1 MIIKADHN
9 SCFVFDLD
17 DTLYS
22 EIDYLKSGYNF
33 IANEISPDQSE
44 NLYQQM
50 MNIYMESGNAFKY
63 LLEKF
68 PEKNLTIE
76 KLLYLY
82 RNHNPLISLR
92 IGVLNMLNEIKER
105 NATIGVITDGRGL
118 TQRNKIQALGIM
130 DYIDKLIISEE
141 IGKSKPSPELFNL
154 FIEKENTQ
162 KQFYYF
168 ADNPAKDFII
178 PKKLSWCC
186 IGVTVEDNIH
196 SKKLFEFSHEFL
208 PHIFIRDF
216 TEIEII

>member
-9 SCFVFDLD
+9 SWFVFDLD

-22 EIDYLKSGYNF
+22 EIDYLKSGYNA
-33 IANEISPDQSE
+33 IAHEISPDKSE
-44 NLYQQM
+44 NLYQHM
-50 MNIYMESGNAFKY
+50 LNIYMESGNAFKY

-92 IGVLNMLNEIKER
+92 IGVLNMLNEIKKR
-105 NATIGVITDGRGL
+105 NAGIGVITDGRGS
-118 TQRNKIQALGIM
+118 TQRNKLKALGIIE
-130 DYIDKLIISEE
+130 YIDKLIISEE
-141 IGKSKPSPELFNL
+141 IGISKPSPELFN
-154 FIEKENTQ
+154 FFVGKETIQ

-168 ADNPAKDFII
+168 ADNFAKDFII

-186 IGVTVEDNIH
+186 IGVIDEDNIH
-196 SKKLFEFSHEFL
+196 SKRLFEFSHEFL
-208 PHIFIRDF
+208 PHFFIREF